1 MKLSSENRT
10 GGYRRKAPFFLR
22 QVLIPFISFIYVCS
36 IIIPAFDHETA
47 AASGSLVIE
56 NVTLIDATGA
66 PARRNMTIVVK
77 DGRIAEIG
85 RSGRIRIESGA
96 RIING
101 TGKYLIPGLWDVH
114 VHNSYRSF
122 LPLLLVNGIT
132 GVRDMGGTPAEFQR
146 LTTWLDDIKAGKL
159 RGPRVVAAGVIV
171 DGPAGK
177 GRPDSLHVGNADEAR
192 RAVESLL
199 SRGADFIKVYTLLP
213 RDAYF
218 AIADETRRR
227 GVTFAGHV
235 PVDVTAAE
243 ASDAGQKSLE
253 HLFGVLPLCSR
264 DETQLVNGMRTAIAA
279 SSTPVFISE
288 ELRSQALAAESWDR
302 KKAVALFARFARN
315 GTFQSPTLIGYRNL
329 ADAPVAAFEQ
339 DARLKYIPLERRESW
354 VRQRAQLQQHI
365 AREYWEN
372 REKLFSRQL
381 EIVREMHRAGVG
393 ILAGT
398 DTASF
403 YVYPGFSLHDELGL
417 LVKAGLNPMEALQAA
432 TRNTARYLG
441 KAEMFGTIER
451 KKAADL
457 VLLDG
462 NPLLDIG
469 NTKKIAAVITNG
481 VFLDRAELDRMLG
494 AIEADASSK

>member
-1 MKLSSENRT
+1 MGKVSFLP
-10 GGYRRKAPFFLR
+10 YRLFILC
-22 QVLIPFISFIYVCS
+22 ISFICVCFV
-36 IIIPAFDHETA
+36 IIPAVDSETA
-47 AASGSLVIE
+47 AASEALVIE
-56 NVTLIDATGA
+56 GVTLIDATGA
-66 PARRNMTIVVK
+66 PARRNMAVVVK
-77 DGRIAEIG
+77 GGRIVEIG
-85 RSGRIRIESGA
+85 RSGRIRVESGA
-96 RIING
+96 RTVDG

-132 GVRDMGGTPAEFQR
+132 GVRDMGGTPAEFER
-146 LTTWLDDIKAGKL
+146 LKEWLNDIKAGKL

-177 GRPDSLHVGNADEAR
+177 GRPDSLHIANAEEAR
-192 RAVESLL
+192 HAVDSLL

-213 RDAYF
+213 REAFF
-218 AIADETRRR
+218 AIAKETRRR

-235 PVDVTAAE
+235 PADLTAAE

-264 DETQLVNGMRTAIAA
+264 DETQLVAGMRNAIAGSA
-279 SSTPVFISE
+279 APVFISE
-288 ELRSQALAAESWDR
+288 ELRSQALATESWDR
-302 KKAVALFARFARN
+302 KKAASLFARFARN

-329 ADAPVAAFEQ
+329 ADAPTAAFEQ

-354 VRQRAQLQQHI
+354 IRQRAQLQQHI

-372 REKLFSRQL
+372 REKLFSKQL

-417 LVKAGLNPMEALQAA
+417 LVKAGLTPMEALQAA

-451 KKAADL
+451 NKAADL

-481 VFLDRAELDRMLG
+481 VFFDRTELDRMLG
-494 AIEADASSK
+494 AIETEASLK